1 VSGFMVGAAVESE
14 GIIRAGAE
22 MVEAMACATVPKII
36 LTLNHA
42 SKYNVLSAAMIER
55 LRTLLEQLAADAQAR
70 VVVLA
75 AEGKSFCAGANFQS
89 RPESNPL
96 NQSQTA
102 GSNPLYLEAVRLFR
116 AQKPVVAA
124 IQGAAIG
131 GGLGL
136 ALVADFRVVSPEAR
150 FAGNFVKIGIHPGFG
165 LTYTL
170 PRLIG
175 PQRAALMLLTGR
187 RIDGETAVAWGL
199 ADQLSPPDR
208 LRADAHALAAEVA
221 EAAPLAIISTRATL
235 RDKLADTVEAQT
247 RHELREQTRLMKTE
261 DHREGVKA
269 VSERRPG
276 RFAGR

>member
-1 VSGFMVGAAVESE
+1 MDKYGDVSIETSSDFVATLEIHRPPHNYFDDAL
-14 GIIRAGAE
+14 IRN
-22 MVEAMACATVPKII
+22 
-36 LTLNHA
+36 L
-42 SKYNVLSAAMIER
+42 
-55 LRTLLEQLAADAQAR
+55 ADAFEALDQDPACR
-70 VVVLA
+70 VLVLA

-89 RPESNPL
+89 RPEANPL
-96 NQSQTA
+96 NQSRTPA

-116 AQKPVVAA
+116 AKKPVVAA

-136 ALVADFRVVSPEAR
+136 ALVADFRVAAPEAR

-175 PQRAALMLLTGR
+175 PQRAALMLLSGR

-199 ADQLSPPDR
+199 ADQLSPIER

-221 EAAPLAIISTRATL
+221 EGAPLAIISTRATL

-247 RHELREQTRLMKTE
+247 RHELHEQTWLMKTE

-269 VSERRPG
+269 VAERRPG

>member
-1 VSGFMVGAAVESE
+1 MDKYGD
-14 GIIRAGAE
+14 
-22 MVEAMACATVPKII
+22 ATVE
-36 LTLNHA
+36 LTKDYVATVEIRRPPHNYFDDALIR
-42 SKYNVLSAAMIER
+42 SL
-55 LRTLLEQLAADAQAR
+55 ADAFEALDR
-70 VVVLA
+70 NPDCRAILLA

-96 NQSQTA
+96 NQGQTTS
-102 GSNPLYLEAVRLFR
+102 GHNPLYLEAVRLFR
-116 AQKPVVAA
+116 CAKPVVAA

-136 ALVADFRVVSPEAR
+136 ALVADFRVASPEAR

-175 PQRAALMLLTGR
+175 PQRAALMFLSGR

-199 ADQLSPPDR
+199 ADQLATPEK
-208 LRADAHALAAEVA
+208 LRADAHALAAEIA
-221 EAAPLAIISTRATL
+221 ENAPLAVVSTRATL
-235 RDKLADTVEAQT
+235 RNKLADLVEAQT
-247 RHELREQTRLMKTE
+247 HHELAEQTRLMKTA

-269 VSERRPG
+269 VAERRPG
-276 RFAGR
+276 QFTGN

>member
-1 VSGFMVGAAVESE
+1 MDKYGDVSVAINSNEHV
-14 GIIRAGAE
+14 
-22 MVEAMACATVPKII
+22 ATVEIHRPPNNYFDDALIRN
-36 LTLNHA
+36 L
-42 SKYNVLSAAMIER
+42 
-55 LRTLLEQLAADAQAR
+55 ADAFATLDKNPACR
-70 VVVLA
+70 AILLA

-89 RPESNPL
+89 RPETNPL

-102 GSNPLYLEAVRLFR
+102 SGSNPLYLEAVRLFR
-116 AQKPVVAA
+116 ATKPVVGA

-136 ALVADFRVVSPEAR
+136 ALVADFRVAAPEAR

-165 LTYTL
+165 MTHTL

-199 ADQLSPPDR
+199 ADQLSPLDR
-208 LRADAHALAAEVA
+208 LRADAYALAAELA
-221 EAAPLAIISTRATL
+221 EGAPLAIISTRATL

-247 RHELREQTRLMKTE
+247 RHELREQTWLMKTE

-269 VSERRPG
+269 VAERRPG
-276 RFAGR
+276 RFAGK